1 MITLALIRIAFSAL
15 LSHRLRSSLT
25 LLGIIIGVTSV
36 MTIISALEGMTQA
49 VEQDLGR
56 LGPETFIVQRIG
68 IITSD
73 EMFREKIKRKPI
85 SYESVDLIERGC
97 DLCDKVAPRAYSRA
111 SVKYGE
117 HSLRR
122 VLVGGSTANYLDI
135 VDVEAAVGRFFSTED
150 DLYRRRVC
158 FIGDQV
164 RETLF
169 EGVDPLG
176 KVIKVGSQKYTV
188 IGVAKKMGSVF
199 GGNPDNFVTI
209 PFSAFIKQFGFPRR
223 GLSLAVKAMSV
234 ENLEDA
240 MDQVRAVLRAQ
251 RHVPYNVE
259 DDFDILTADSI
270 LQVLNSITRIF
281 RFGLVG
287 IASISVV
294 VGGIVVMNIM
304 MVSVTERTRE
314 IGIRKSIGAKQK
326 HLLLQFLFESLMLTL
341 SGGIVGI
348 VLGFLIASA
357 LIGLIDMD
365 VSPTFLAIFS
375 GLSISTGIGLIFGI
389 YPAMKAARMDPIK
402 ALSYE

>member
-1 MITLALIRIAFSAL
+1 MVVLALIRIAFDAL
-15 LSHRLRSSLT
+15 LSHKLRSSLT

-49 VEQDLGR
+49 VEEDLSR
-56 LGPETFIVQRIG
+56 LGPGTFFVQRIA

-85 SYESVDLIERGC
+85 SFQTVELIEQGC
-97 DLCDKVAPRAYSRA
+97 DLCDKVSPRAYSRA
-111 SVKYGE
+111 SVKYGD

-122 VLVGGSTANYLDI
+122 VSVRGSTANYIDI
-135 VDVEAAVGRFFSTED
+135 VDLEVGIGRFLSSED

-158 FIGDQV
+158 FIGDQI

-188 IGVAKKMGSVF
+188 LGVAKKIGSVF
-199 GGNPDNFVTI
+199 GGNPDNFVAI

-223 GLSLAVKAMSV
+223 GLSLSIKAISV
-234 ENLEDA
+234 ESLEDA
-240 MDQVRAVLRAQ
+240 MDQVRAVMRAQ
-251 RHVPYNVE
+251 RHVPYNVD
-259 DDFDILTADSI
+259 DDFDMMTADSI
-270 LQVLNSITRIF
+270 LEVLNTFTRIF

-341 SGGIVGI
+341 SGGIIGI